1 MSGTTERTPRAPAHP
16 AGPRVR
22 PVTGA
27 RARTLA
33 VSAYLVLL
41 LAWSTTIGIPN
52 DPVGVFLWLWGAF
65 VAWDVQAPRA
75 WHLRFPRDWWPVL
88 LGLVVYWFTRGL
100 VDELGLPV
108 HVQMPIDVD
117 TWLAGLV
124 GWDAT
129 PTEVLQ
135 QAWCGDPCLR
145 DLPPRWWD
153 RVLTTV
159 YASHFLVGLTLAA
172 VLWVRDRGAWWAWM
186 RRYLAINYAALVV
199 YLVYPMAPPW
209 MASRDGAMGSV
220 ERITSRGWAG
230 TGLDRANIV
239 LQGMGNPVAA
249 MPSLHAGI
257 AFLVAIH
264 GVQRLRHPSRWLLL
278 AYPAA
283 MSVALVYFAEHYVV
297 DIVAGA
303 ALALAVAVLV
313 GRWERRRGAPVEDHS
328 PLAEPTGTFLP

>member
-1 MSGTTERTPRAPAHP
+1 MSGTTERPPRS
-16 AGPRVR
+16 PR
-22 PVTGA
+22 
-27 RARTLA
+27 A
-33 VSAYLVLL
+33 VSAPGSRPQTEPRARVLAVAAYCVLL
-41 LAWSTTIGIPN
+41 VGWSSLVGIPN
-52 DPVGVFLWLWGAF
+52 DPLGVFLWIWGAF
-65 VAWDVQAPRA
+65 VAWDVQAPREH
-75 WHLRFPRDWWPVL
+75 HLRFPRDWWPVL

-124 GWDAT
+124 GWEST

-135 QAWCGDPCLR
+135 QAWCGDPCTR

-153 RVLTTV
+153 TALTTV

-172 VLWVRDRGAWWAWM
+172 VLWVRDRVAWWAWM

-199 YLVYPMAPPW
+199 YLAYPMAPPW
-209 MASRDGAMGSV
+209 MASRDGSMGEV

-239 LQGMGNPVAA
+239 LQGMGNQVAA

-257 AFLVAIH
+257 AFLVAFH
-264 GVQRLRHPSRWLLL
+264 GVQRLRHPLRWLLL
-278 AYPAA
+278 VYPAA
-283 MSVALVYFAEHYVV
+283 MSLALVYFAEHYVIDV
-297 DIVAGA
+297 VAGG
-303 ALALAVAVLV
+303 ALALAVMVVVA
-313 GRWERRRGAPVEDHS
+313 RWERRQVVDRA
-328 PLAEPTGTFLP
+328 GTVAA